1 MNPIALWWQQCLQDK
16 TWWPKKRNNMVH
28 KDTFTNHFVSFLD
41 TNGHCSND
49 RCATSKQVF
58 WENFYK
64 IQPIPQRDRRWRRV
78 VQQPD
83 GTTKREMFIRLP
95 KHYECLDRM
104 AELSLGRMAELSLG

>member
-1 MNPIALWWQQCLQDK
+1 MNPITLWWKQCLQDK

-28 KDTFTNHFVSFLD
+28 KDTFMNHFINYIETLD
-41 TNGHCSND
+41 EVDD
-49 RCATSKQVF
+49 RPVVSKQVF

-83 GTTKREMFIRLP
+83 GTTKREMFLRLP

-104 AELSLGRMAELSLG
+104 AVLTFAGLL